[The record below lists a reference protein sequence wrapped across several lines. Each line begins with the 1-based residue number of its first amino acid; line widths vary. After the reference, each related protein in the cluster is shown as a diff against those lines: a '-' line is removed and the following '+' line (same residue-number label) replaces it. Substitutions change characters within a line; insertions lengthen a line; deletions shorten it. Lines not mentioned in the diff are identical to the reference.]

1 MATMQDLIEKNHEY
15 WKKRFEALDDATF
28 RDAGKHIDDI
38 RDSFEYACR
47 EIDKEIERFYSQYA
61 DEHGISLADAQTY
74 LRANERKEFQADV
87 REYIKMAA
95 SNDDGRFSDLLDS
108 LSTRARITRL
118 EALRAKAAMYINDAY
133 GKEDK
138 ELHSACKEA
147 LTSNYLRVA
156 YEIQNGVGKY
166 EPFQQIDKK
175 SIERILSKPWTPD
188 NKTFKYR
195 AWTNKE
201 QLIHTLSQ
209 VFTRG
214 FISGI
219 DAKEMTKTVKDRFGV
234 AEYAAA
240 RLVNTEAAYF
250 ASEGSRQ
257 SYEALG
263 LKKYQILATLDDRT
277 CDICADLDGQVFDM
291 DDYEVG
297 LTAPPFHPNCR
308 TTTIPYIDDPV
319 LTANEER
326 AARDP
331 DTGKTVM
338 VDGSLTY
345 SEWKDQFVTDDDDD
359 DEGDEE

>member
-1 MATMQDLIEKNHEY
+1 MAMTKQELIDKNHAY
-15 WKKRFEALDDATF
+15 WKDRFTALDDRTF
-28 RDAGKHIDDI
+28 EDAGKSIDRI
-38 RDSFEYACR
+38 RDAFDYACR

-61 DEHGISLADAQTY
+61 DDSGLTLADAQQY
-74 LRANERKEFQADV
+74 LRDNERKEFQADV
-87 REYIKMAA
+87 TEYIRMAT
-95 SNDDGRFSDLLDS
+95 SDDDSRFSKLLDS

-118 EALRAKAAMYINDAY
+118 EALRAETAMYISDAY
-133 GKEDK
+133 GKESDA
-138 ELHSACKEA
+138 LHDSCQKA
-147 LTSNYLRVA
+147 LESNYLRTA

-166 EPFQQIDKK
+166 EAFQQIDKK
-175 SIERILSKPWTPD
+175 SIERILSQPWTPD

-201 QLIHTLSQ
+201 QLIHTLTQ

-214 FISGI
+214 FVSGI
-219 DAKEMTKTVKDRFGV
+219 DSKEMTKTVKDRFHV

-257 SYEALG
+257 SYQALG
-263 LKKYQILATLDDRT
+263 VTKYQILATLDDRT
-277 CDICADLDGQVFDM
+277 CDICADLDGQIFNM
-291 DDYEVG
+291 SDYEVG

-308 TTTIPYIDDPV
+308 TTTVPYIDDPV
-319 LTANEER
+319 LTAGEER

-331 DTGKTVM
+331 DTGRTVL

-345 SEWKDQFVTDDDDD
+345 NQWKERFVTDDD
-359 DEGDEE
+359 EEDEEE

>member
-1 MATMQDLIEKNHEY
+1 MATKEDLLEKNHEY
-15 WKKRFEALDDATF
+15 WRKRFETLDDETF
-28 RDAGKHIDDI
+28 RAAGKHIEDI

-61 DEHGISLADAQTY
+61 DDKGISLADAEIY
-74 LRANERKEFQADV
+74 LRSNERKEFQADV
-87 REYIKMAA
+87 KEYIKMA
-95 SNDDGRFSDLLDS
+95 SSDGDGRFSDLLDS

-118 EALRAKAAMYINDAY
+118 EALRVKVAMYINDAY
-133 GKEDK
+133 GKESK
-138 ELHSACKEA
+138 ELQVACKDA
-147 LTSNYLRVA
+147 LTSNYLRTA
-156 YEIQNGVGKY
+156 YEIQNGVGQY

-201 QLIHTLSQ
+201 QLTHTLSQ

-219 DAKEMTKTVKDRFGV
+219 DSKEMTKTVKDRFGA

-257 SYEALG
+257 SYDVLG

-291 DDYEVG
+291 GDYEVG

-331 DTGKTVM
+331 DAGQTVK

-345 SEWKDQFVTDDDDD
+345 SEWKDKFVIDD
-359 DEGDEE
+359 DEGEEE